1 MLPVH
6 QLVPRL
12 VTDLIAAQPHSAG
25 KVEAAWR
32 LSVGTALARLS
43 QARRD
48 DAGAVLVEVANPHV
62 ARELEAHRRT
72 IEARLAAMLGAKG
85 RTFRVLPRPSE
96 RITARPR

>member
-32 LSVGTALARLS
+32 LSVGAALARMS
-43 QARRD
+43 SARRD
-48 DAGAVLVEVANPHV
+48 DNGAVLVEAADPHV
-62 ARELEAHRRT
+62 ARELEANRRV
-72 IEARLAAMLGAKG
+72 IEPRLYAMLGDHG
-85 RTFRVLPRPSE
+85 RTFRLLPTRRRPG
-96 RITARPR
+96 